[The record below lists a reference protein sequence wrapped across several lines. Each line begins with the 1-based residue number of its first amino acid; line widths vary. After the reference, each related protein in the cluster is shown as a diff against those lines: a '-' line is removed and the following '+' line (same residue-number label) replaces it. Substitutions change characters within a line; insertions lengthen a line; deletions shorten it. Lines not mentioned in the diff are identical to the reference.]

1 MKTKQCWAIIG
12 SLAMA
17 SQLFAQN
24 AETAVAVTPTP
35 TGFSTTDLLI
45 WLVGL
50 LVLLLV
56 FLVVAQLGLVS
67 QTMHSVRNQIRV
79 EQGLEPLPPPMDLQA
94 YYHKYFTGLKP
105 LTAPENQIEDDHEY
119 DGIRE
124 LSNGMPPWLT
134 LLFGG
139 TFLFAVVYFSWFIVS
154 AVGPTQEQEYLVE
167 MAEGDSIK
175 KAYRMAMANAMD
187 EHTVEVSED
196 LADLAEGK
204 KIFMD
209 KCASCHGMA
218 GEGGVGPNL
227 TDAYWI
233 HGGGI
238 KDLFRTITYG
248 VPEKGM
254 IAWNEQLMPGEI
266 RNISSFI
273 LKELVGTTPPN
284 GKAPQGTL
292 WKGAPSDS
300 TSTPPDSA
308 QILVS
313 AVQP

>member
-1 MKTKQCWAIIG
+1 MKTKKIWVLIIAFAG
-12 SLAMA
+12 STGLY
-17 SQLFAQN
+17 AQE
-24 AETAVAVTPTP
+24 AEAAVPAAP

-45 WLVGL
+45 WLVGW

-67 QTMHSVRNQIRV
+67 RTMHAVRNQIRA
-79 EQGLEPLPPPMDLQA
+79 EQGLKPLPPPMDLQA

-105 LTAPENQIEDDHEY
+105 MTAPENQIMEEDHEY

-124 LSNGMPPWLT
+124 LSNGMPPWLS

-139 TFLFAVVYFSWFIVS
+139 TFLFAVFYFSWFIVS
-154 AVGPTQEQEYLVE
+154 AVGPSQEQEYMAE

-187 EHTVEVSED
+187 EHSVEISED

-204 KIFMD
+204 KIYLD
-209 KCASCHGMA
+209 KCASCHGNA

-227 TDAYWI
+227 TDAYWL

-284 GKAPQGTL
+284 GKAPQGAL
-292 WKGAPSDS
+292 WTEAPADS
-300 TSTPPDSA
+300 TTLPVDTT
-308 QILVS
+308 QVLVS
-313 AVQP
+313 ALHP